1 MKGIKSNSRGY
12 IGQSSAGFQKQKRID
27 DRSYDNTMASLL
39 ESKNNLPPAA
49 RKRQPPSGGL
59 PSGAKNRVPSHN
71 VGNSHQRMNGRTEP
85 NNRQNSVQPLM
96 KKKNGEL
103 V

>member
-12 IGQSSAGFQKQKRID
+12 IGQSSAGFQKQKRMD
-27 DRSYDNTMASLL
+27 DRSYENTMSSLL

-49 RKRQPPSGGL
+49 RKRLPPSGGM

-71 VGNSHQRMNGRTEP
+71 VGNSHQRMNGRVDA
-85 NNRQNSVQPLM
+85 NNRQNSVQPMM
-96 KKKNGEL
+96 KKRNGEL
-103 V
+103 A